1 MQWLFPS
8 PIHQLQ
14 RGVRRK
20 RRRGGS
26 AGTGLFN
33 ADSPGALSSLN
44 SLHHHNRGFIIS
56 NGLPSRLLFSLAF
69 PPAQTPLVPFFHL
82 IYGGG
87 KKNQFVKINTRAPLP
102 RRPSQ
107 FGFCACFCCFFSRG
121 LIAFT
126 SHPSIPLR
134 RHSSL
139 LLGAL
144 ICSPALDGGIRKSS
158 FCSIPC

>member
-1 MQWLFPS
+1 MQRLFPS
-8 PIHQLQ
+8 PVHQLQ
-14 RGVRRK
+14 HGVGRK
-20 RRRGGS
+20 RRRGGR

-87 KKNQFVKINTRAPLP
+87 KKKSIRKNKHSGAVATASESIWILCVFLLL
-102 RRPSQ
+102 
-107 FGFCACFCCFFSRG
+107 FSRG

>member
-1 MQWLFPS
+1 MQRLFPS
-8 PIHQLQ
+8 PAHQL
-14 RGVRRK
+14 RRSGERK
-20 RRRGGS
+20 RRMRGGC

-33 ADSPGALSSLN
+33 ADSPGALSSLD

-69 PPAQTPLVPFFHL
+69 PPPQTALARFSTSFM
-82 IYGGG
+82 GE
-87 KKNQFVKINTRAPLP
+87 KKSIRKNKHSGAVATASESIWILCVFLLL
-102 RRPSQ
+102 
-107 FGFCACFCCFFSRG
+107 FSRG
-121 LIAFT
+121 LIVFT
-126 SHPSIPLR
+126 AHTPPPP

>member
-1 MQWLFPS
+1 M
-8 PIHQLQ
+8 
-14 RGVRRK
+14 RG
-20 RRRGGS
+20 S
-26 AGTGLFN
+26 GLFN
-33 ADSPGALSSLN
+33 AHSPGALSSLD
-44 SLHHHNRGFIIS
+44 SLHHLNRGFIIS

-69 PPAQTPLVPFFHL
+69 PPAQTLLVPFSHL

-87 KKNQFVKINTRAPLP
+87 GGKKSIHKNKHSASETIWILCVFLPL
-102 RRPSQ
+102 
-107 FGFCACFCCFFSRG
+107 FSRG
-121 LIAFT
+121 LIVFT
-126 SHPSIPLR
+126 PHPSTPLQ